1 MMVCTIEDS
10 RGFSG
15 ERCDL
20 FCSRGG
26 LYLLCS
32 KQIRK
37 RDGKREKSYI
47 HGCMSLMLTRGC
59 PYYDGPCCG
68 FRQ

>member
-26 LYLLCS
+26 AFTCFVLS
-32 KQIRK
+32 RSGKGMEKERK
-37 RDGKREKSYI
+37 VIY
-47 HGCMSLMLTRGC
+47 MAV
-59 PYYDGPCCG
+59 
-68 FRQ
+68 

>member
-1 MMVCTIEDS
+1 MVCTIEDS

-26 LYLLCS
+26 GGGGGGGGGAFTCFVLS
-32 KQIRK
+32 RSGKGMEKERK
-37 RDGKREKSYI
+37 VIY
-47 HGCMSLMLTRGC
+47 MAV
-59 PYYDGPCCG
+59 
-68 FRQ
+68 